1 MKISSILT
9 QIGLLSG
16 LLLRIELVGSFL
28 YNSPMMTR

>member
-16 LLLRIELVGSFL
+16 SLLRIEQVGSFL
-28 YNSPMMTR
+28 YNTPMMAR